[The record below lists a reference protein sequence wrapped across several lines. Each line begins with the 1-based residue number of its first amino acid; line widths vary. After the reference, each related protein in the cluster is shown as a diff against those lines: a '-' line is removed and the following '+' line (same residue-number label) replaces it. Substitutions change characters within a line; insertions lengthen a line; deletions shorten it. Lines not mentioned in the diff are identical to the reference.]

1 MTKAEGALNAISGL
15 GSNIPK
21 AQKVLF
27 ATLVEDSKKMEER
40 MATMEQKMSKL
51 EQKFD
56 GIEKKVDT
64 MQDSVERLSVLV
76 ETAINQKQSL
86 LKLICDLKDNKWF
99 WIWVLIVTVIV
110 SGVPLESLVNI
121 IK

>member
-1 MTKAEGALNAISGL
+1 MTKSEGALNAISGL
-15 GSNIPK
+15 GSSIPK

-64 MQDSVERLSVLV
+64 MQDSMERLSVLV